1 MASFSERYPYC
12 AKLKLNQDSIQN
24 PTLLKRCKKNHAV
37 LNGLLLELYKYRK
50 EKKLPWSTIN
60 ELATIILHTP
70 VEIKQLQQTLYK
82 MRKHEEKLLKN
93 KKRELDQFL
102 KMPFMEANTEKDGTD
117 TKEYQE
123 QTGSKMH
130 NLRRK
135 LKRRDIKIEEQTK
148 RIKLMEV
155 DIEDQGNETKKW
167 IKATKKITK
176 KKVQL

>member
-24 PTLLKRCKKNHAV
+24 PNLTLLKRCKKNHAV

-82 MRKHEEKLLKN
+82 MRKHEEKLLKK
-93 KKRELDQFL
+93 KKRTIRSISENAIYGGQ
-102 KMPFMEANTEKDGTD
+102 
-117 TKEYQE
+117 
-123 QTGSKMH
+123 H
-130 NLRRK
+130 RK
-135 LKRRDIKIEEQTK
+135 GWNRYK
-148 RIKLMEV
+148 RISRT
-155 DIEDQGNETKKW
+155 DR
-167 IKATKKITK
+167 IKDS
-176 KKVQL
+176 